1 MGEWT
6 LYLRAPDLTRVGIID
21 DFQQVDAVPRHN
33 DVGTWAVDIDSRVRH
48 ATALARPGYGID
60 LVRGGVSV
68 MSGDMR
74 FRQRIRDGHRS
85 RLLVSGYD
93 DNGWLNRRVAHPQPS
108 AAAPP
113 YSVDAYDVRT
123 GLAST
128 VLRQYVDVNGGPSAL
143 AVRRITG
150 LTLAADPLIGSTVT
164 GRARWQSLLV
174 LLQELA
180 LAGGGL
186 GFHLRRSATSRVFTV
201 YQPVDRTATVR
212 FSTGLGNLAGYEY
225 QAEAPSANYL
235 FVGGG
240 GEGTAR
246 TVREGQ
252 DPESIVDFGRIE
264 IFRDRR
270 DTTDSGE
277 LDQEITKTLDESAG
291 RTGIS
296 ITPIETTRLRYLTDY
311 TLGDKVTA
319 LLDDEPIKEV
329 IREVRI
335 KLTPAG
341 PQQMLPEIS
350 SPGSPG
356 IAEVMRIFRRLR
368 AFDSR
373 LTNLERR

>member
-21 DFQQVDAVPRHN
+21 DFQQVDAVPRFN
-33 DVGTWAVDIDSRVRH
+33 DIGTWAVDLDSRVRH
-48 ATALARPGYGID
+48 ALTLTRPGYGIE
-60 LVRGGVSV
+60 LVRDGVSV

-74 FRQRIRDGHRS
+74 FRQRIRDGRRS
-85 RLLVSGYD
+85 RILVSGYD
-93 DNGWLNRRVAHPQPS
+93 DNVWLSRRLAHPEPS
-108 AAAPP
+108 TAAPP
-113 YSVDAYDVRT
+113 YSAQDYDVRT
-123 GLAST
+123 GQAST
-128 VLRQYVDVNGGPSAL
+128 ILRQYVDVNAGPSAL
-143 AVRRITG
+143 AVRRVTG
-150 LTLAADPLIGSTVT
+150 LTLAADPLIGTTVT
-164 GRARWQSLLV
+164 GRARWQRLV
-174 LLQELA
+174 LLLQELA
-180 LAGGGL
+180 LKGGGL
-186 GFHLRRSATSRVFTV
+186 GFHLRRSGTTRVFTV
-201 YQPVDRTATVR
+201 YQPVDRTTTVR

-225 QAEAPSANYL
+225 QAEAPTANYL
-235 FVGGG
+235 FCGGG

-252 DPESIVDFGRIE
+252 VPESVVDWGRIE
-264 IFRDRR
+264 EFRDRR
-270 DTTDSGE
+270 DTTDAGE
-277 LDQEITKTLDESAG
+277 LDQEIAKTLDESAG

-296 ITPIETTRLRYLTDY
+296 ITPIETARLRYLTDY

-319 LLDDEPIKEV
+319 LLDDEPIKEL

-341 PQQMLPEIS
+341 PQQTLPEIS

-368 AFDSR
+368 AMDSR